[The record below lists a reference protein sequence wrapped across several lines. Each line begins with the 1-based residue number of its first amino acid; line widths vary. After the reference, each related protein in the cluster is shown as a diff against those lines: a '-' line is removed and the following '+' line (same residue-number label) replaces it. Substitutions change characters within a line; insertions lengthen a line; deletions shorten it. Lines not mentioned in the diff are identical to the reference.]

1 MGDDQD
7 KQRSEANADLER
19 EIRQG
24 RKFTPQEAL
33 GRMIGP
39 GAMKGGSAVS
49 RVQAAEIE
57 IETWLA
63 SNLMDSSGALQA
75 LLPRQLKGSMLLLDN
90 LDQPLLALADYCRRV
105 LASNDRLEELVRL
118 ADVEWGR
125 RMGERPHFNKAGS
138 LPDPDDPY
146 TNDSVRMALDEV
158 LTQISKVT
166 GG

>member
-7 KQRSEANADLER
+7 KQRSKADAELER

-24 RKFTPQEAL
+24 RKFTAQEAL

-57 IETWLA
+57 IETWLR
-63 SNLMDSSGALQA
+63 SHLTDSSGALQA
-75 LLPRQLKGSMLLLDN
+75 LLPRLLKGSPLLLDN
-90 LDQPLLALADYCRRV
+90 LDQPLLALAAACQRV
-105 LASNDRLEELVRL
+105 LASNDRLDELVRL

-125 RMGERPHFNKAGS
+125 RMGERPYFNKPGVA
-138 LPDPDDPY
+138 PDPDDPY
-146 TNDSVRMALDEV
+146 TSDSVRAALDE
-158 LTQISKVT
+158 IVT
-166 GG
+166 KIAKATGE